1 MAQANFLEEWELHD
15 QEIPAEDSSC
25 EMEMN
30 KNIIV
35 SYKQMAICT
44 DTTGKAPDIL
54 LGENIY
60 EQWKFHKFINGW
72 FWLPIQVRIFF
83 SCYLKLSNE
92 LFHYKTNICTWAI
105 ILLLLFITLEESLN
119 FVILLTLLCL

>member
-1 MAQANFLEEWELHD
+1 MAQAKFLEEWELHD

-44 DTTGKAPDIL
+44 DNTGKAPDIL
-54 LGENIY
+54 LGKNI
-60 EQWKFHKFINGW
+60 
-72 FWLPIQVRIFF
+72 
-83 SCYLKLSNE
+83 
-92 LFHYKTNICTWAI
+92 
-105 ILLLLFITLEESLN
+105 
-119 FVILLTLLCL
+119 